1 MTFRQCL
8 KLVNR
13 MFEPYDYA
21 PLDPYPRFNSITSV
35 TLGELVNDGYVDW
48 DDGTWDFPK
57 YSDEQDARLKQKI
70 VEHYKYRDVALI
82 PVMVWKDE
90 FLRTMRE
97 IMPKYIYL
105 YSVLDDSPNLVG
117 ASSEYYK
124 SRNVYSDFPQTQLSG
139 SNADYASTGND
150 MEFERIRQDSIMDI
164 AERLKNYDDVDLMI
178 IKEIE
183 PLFSCILSMNLNAF

>member
-1 MTFRQCL
+1 M
-8 KLVNR
+8 VISVI
-13 MFEPYDYA
+13 EDYEYA
-21 PLDPYPRFNSITSV
+21 ELNPYPRYNSITSV
-35 TLGELVNDGYVDW
+35 TLGELYNDGYIDW
-48 DDGTWDFPK
+48 DDGTWEFPK
-57 YSDEQDARLKQKI
+57 YSDEQDARLKKKI
-70 VEHYKYRDVALI
+70 LEHYKYRDIALI
-82 PVMVWKDE
+82 PVMMWKDE

-105 YSVLDDSPNLVG
+105 YGLLDGSPDLVG

-124 SRNVYSDFPQTQLSG
+124 SRNVYSDFPQTQLNG

-164 AERLKNYDDVDLMI
+164 AERLKDYDDVDLMI
-178 IKEIE
+178 IKEID